1 MTRDFTK
8 AELLSLTRIT
18 RPNHAYLSREGLL
31 TPSNRVTRGVSPRY
45 DLDEVLRAY
54 LLETLRAAAGM
65 EYAAG
70 ALSVDRIRETNPSF
84 WRSLR
89 SLRSQD
95 EAWLSL
101 FDGETL
107 DLDIQR
113 AEAESPPVS
122 LWRIADPQE
131 RRKHKTVVVV
141 RITNDVLHILATASS
156 G

>member
-89 SLRSQD
+89 SLRSQ
-95 EAWLSL
+95 AWALIEIDPPLLIEIDPLS
-101 FDGETL
+101 
-107 DLDIQR
+107 
-113 AEAESPPVS
+113 A
-122 LWRIADPQE
+122 
-131 RRKHKTVVVV
+131 
-141 RITNDVLHILATASS
+141 
-156 G
+156 